1 MDDGHMLNKAKSRA
15 GGETEINGKITKK
28 ASSFHFKLA
37 VPLHYDWI
45 FSEGAWPID
54 IWWGGGVGEEA
65 V

>member
-1 MDDGHMLNKAKSRA
+1 MMVTCLIKLNLGQA
-15 GGETEINGKITKK
+15 ETEINGKITKK

-45 FSEGAWPID
+45 FSEGAWPILLSLLTY
-54 IWWGGGVGEEA
+54 GGVE